1 MQSGAAKWIYK
12 KHTGY
17 TPMVGHIAET
27 EQVVSVDFRDGNEPP
42 NKDNYEFIRQC
53 EEELPHGVS
62 VIKVR
67 IDAAGYQASIIK
79 YLMETGKRFAI
90 RAKMDTTLKESIS
103 SIKADQW
110 EALVYADGTVS
121 ETEQVAR
128 TVQVM
133 GNTDAFT
140 LVVQRKCIDKGDNVN
155 LETLIEAEDNSA
167 TQGEHIY
174 RAIATNFDEKT
185 DHEIVQW
192 YNFRGE
198 TSENKIKQLR
208 SDFAGAHLPCG
219 DFAANAV
226 WLKLNALAYN
236 LLCQMRVMLPSRWIT
251 ARAPRIR
258 FHIYAVGA
266 KVVRHARQLTV
277 KISEA
282 HWRVIDEALRSIRAY
297 PLLT

>member
-1 MQSGAAKWIYK
+1 MVRAFLQSGAAKWIYK

-42 NKDNYEFIRQC
+42 NKDSYEFIRQC

-90 RAKMDTTLKESIS
+90 RAKMDTTLKGSIS

-128 TVQVM
+128 TVHVM

-140 LVVQRKCIDKGDNVN
+140 LVVQRKCIDKGDNAN
-155 LETLIEAEDNSA
+155 LETLIEAEDI
-167 TQGEHIY
+167 T
-174 RAIATNFDEKT
+174 
-185 DHEIVQW
+185 VPP
-192 YNFRGE
+192 RGSTFTVRLRP
-198 TSENKIKQLR
+198 TSMRRRIMR
-208 SDFAGAHLPCG
+208 SCSGIT
-219 DFAANAV
+219 FAARPARTRSSNFEAT
-226 WLKLNALAYN
+226 
-236 LLCQMRVMLPSRWIT
+236 LLVPTCRVEISLPMRC
-251 ARAPRIR
+251 
-258 FHIYAVGA
+258 G
-266 KVVRHARQLTV
+266 
-277 KISEA
+277 
-282 HWRVIDEALRSIRAY
+282 
-297 PLLT
+297 

>member
-1 MQSGAAKWIYK
+1 
-12 KHTGY
+12 
-17 TPMVGHIAET
+17 MVGHIAET

-128 TVQVM
+128 TVHVT

-155 LETLIEAEDNSA
+155 LETLIEAED
-167 TQGEHIY
+167 
-174 RAIATNFDEKT
+174 
-185 DHEIVQW
+185 
-192 YNFRGE
+192 
-198 TSENKIKQLR
+198 KQCHPG
-208 SDFAGAHLPCG
+208 GAHLPC
-219 DFAANAV
+219 D
-226 WLKLNALAYN
+226 
-236 LLCQMRVMLPSRWIT
+236 CD
-251 ARAPRIR
+251 
-258 FHIYAVGA
+258 
-266 KVVRHARQLTV
+266 QL
-277 KISEA
+277 
-282 HWRVIDEALRSIRAY
+282 R
-297 PLLT
+297 

>member
-1 MQSGAAKWIYK
+1 M
-12 KHTGY
+12 
-17 TPMVGHIAET
+17 
-27 EQVVSVDFRDGNEPP
+27 PP
-42 NKDNYEFIRQC
+42 R
-53 EEELPHGVS
+53 
-62 VIKVR
+62 
-67 IDAAGYQASIIK
+67 
-79 YLMETGKRFAI
+79 
-90 RAKMDTTLKESIS
+90 
-103 SIKADQW
+103 
-110 EALVYADGTVS
+110 
-121 ETEQVAR
+121 
-128 TVQVM
+128 
-133 GNTDAFT
+133 
-140 LVVQRKCIDKGDNVN
+140 
-155 LETLIEAEDNSA
+155 
-167 TQGEHIY
+167 GEHIY

-192 YNFRGE
+192 YNLRGE

>member
-1 MQSGAAKWIYK
+1 M
-12 KHTGY
+12 
-17 TPMVGHIAET
+17 
-27 EQVVSVDFRDGNEPP
+27 
-42 NKDNYEFIRQC
+42 
-53 EEELPHGVS
+53 PHGVS

-128 TVQVM
+128 TVHVM

-192 YNFRGE
+192 YNLRGE